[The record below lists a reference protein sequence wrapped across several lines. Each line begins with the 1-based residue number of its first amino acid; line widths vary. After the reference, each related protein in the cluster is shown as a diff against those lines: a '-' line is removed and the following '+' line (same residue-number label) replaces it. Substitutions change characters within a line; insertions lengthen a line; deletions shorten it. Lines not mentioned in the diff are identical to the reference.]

1 MPSATLDAR
10 PAVLRYNEAGTLA
23 TRVVFEFVDGA
34 GDPDVSLDGEAFQW
48 AIAPDD
54 RRSPAIRVRLDAV
67 AADGEVVF
75 EVSGAEAKAQGR
87 VKTQTQE
94 LVYRPAG
101 ASPQPWVRGRLPMR
115 EAIAD
120 GDPENDAPE
129 EVRFRLTIGED
140 GPVEITS
147 IIVRGPQGI
156 PATIEV
162 GTVTTGEPG
171 TDVEVVNSGTEGAA
185 VFDFTIPRGTDGADY
200 EILQDSAAAPYT
212 LTDADDRKR
221 LFISTGGIVTVNEF
235 SEGVE
240 MEVVHDAAGGAA
252 TVVFAAGTATLVA
265 PEGLTLLA
273 RGQSAHLV
281 SHGGFVYLRGPLV

>member
-120 GDPENDAPE
+120 GDPENDEPE

-156 PATIEV
+156 QGTITDTWAGIWDADTAYALGAIVKHDDGKVYLALRATVAGE
-162 GTVTTGEPG
+162 EPG
-171 TDVEVVNSGTEGAA
+171 VV
-185 VFDFTIPRGTDGADY
+185 
-200 EILQDSAAAPYT
+200 AAA
-212 LTDADDRKR
+212 
-221 LFISTGGIVTVNEF
+221 
-235 SEGVE
+235 
-240 MEVVHDAAGGAA
+240 AAGFTGLRELPGGNRAA
-252 TVVFAAGTATLVA
+252 QPVGPEAA
-265 PEGLTLLA
+265 
-273 RGQSAHLV
+273 
-281 SHGGFVYLRGPLV
+281 